1 MNFKT
6 TLKYATALLF
16 VLIALLFYWWSDMV
30 LISIAVFIFFDALFT
45 NFLSRRLRLI
55 LPKKVFQILKYTTI
69 VVSPILIAVFI
80 RTFFFDLYFVPSG
93 SMERTL
99 MPNDYV
105 LINKFYYGTKVPT
118 RINDVPIIG
127 ALFKTS
133 SNINTKDLYKP
144 LSAVKPLQ
152 CEDIVVF
159 KSVENQNKFLIKR
172 LIGMP
177 GDTIRIK
184 NTKVLINET
193 ELSENDKY
201 CFNYKRD
208 IKPAYDNYLTLSNEE
223 YRLQYQTNKILL
235 NRGIHDSLVSNI
247 SLFPTTKQGVWSRD
261 NYGPLLIPKKDLTM
275 LLSKDRLNIY
285 RDILINFEDV
295 NPEVLENTSYTFKN
309 NYYFVMGDNRHNSLD
324 SRSYGLVPEL
334 YIQGKMI
341 AKFKSFLK

>member
-6 TLKYATALLF
+6 TLKYAAALLF
-16 VLIALLFYWWSDMV
+16 MLIAFLFYCWSDMV
-30 LISIAVFIFFDALFT
+30 LISIAVFIFLDALFT

-55 LPKKVFQILKYTTI
+55 LPKTVFQILKYTTI
-69 VVSPILIAVFI
+69 VVSPILIAIFI
-80 RTFFFDLYFVPSG
+80 RTFFFDLYFVPSS

-105 LINKFYYGTKVPT
+105 LVNKFYYGTKVPKN
-118 RINDVPIIG
+118 INDVPIIG
-127 ALFKTS
+127 ALLKTS
-133 SNINTKDLYKP
+133 NNPNIKDLYKP

-177 GDTIRIK
+177 GDTIRII

-193 ELSENDKY
+193 ELSENDNY
-201 CFNYKRD
+201 CFNYKSD
-208 IKPAYDNYLTLSNEE
+208 IKPIYPNYITLSNNE
-223 YRLQYQTNKILL
+223 YNTQHRINKSVLKRVL
-235 NRGIHDSLVSNI
+235 NDSLISNI
-247 SLFPTTKQGVWSRD
+247 SIFPTIKHGIWNRD
-261 NYGPLLIPKKDLTM
+261 NYGPLLIPKKNLT
-275 LLSKDRLNIY
+275 LQLSKEQRSIY
-285 RDILINFEDV
+285 RDILINFENV
-295 NPEVLENTSYTFKN
+295 NPDALENRPYTFKN
-309 NYYFVMGDNRHNSLD
+309 NYYFVMGDNRHNSVD